1 MIIKNGT
8 VNRGNI
14 FVRAISVIQVTNTKQ
29 INFIKMDKEAVR
41 NSSEEDLK
49 SLGLNERGHLICL
62 KCFSL
67 ECENNKSHDSSLPI
81 EIKKNELAISV
92 KKVGTDRLSTS
103 PNVSRLKKESVLPGW
118 MNYDN
123 LKNKCIG
130 VRSSRG
136 GGIRTV
142 HFRNE
147 IDASV
152 ILDEIKTVFSMW
164 QK

>member
-1 MIIKNGT
+1 MN
-8 VNRGNI
+8 
-14 FVRAISVIQVTNTKQ
+14 
-29 INFIKMDKEAVR
+29 KEAVR
-41 NSSEEDLK
+41 NSSGEDLK
-49 SLGLNERGHLICL
+49 SLGLTERGHLISL

-81 EIKKNELAISV
+81 EIKKKELAISV
-92 KKVGTDRLSTS
+92 KKCGTDRLPTS
-103 PNVSRLKKESVLPGW
+103 PKVGRLKKKSVLLGW

-123 LKNKCIG
+123 LKNKYKYI
-130 VRSSRG
+130 RASRG

-152 ILDEIKTVFSMW
+152 ILG
-164 QK
+164 